1 MSMRSCG
8 KKLALGLCA
17 MRGSAVMP
25 QKDDLRGQVALL
37 RFRYPG
43 AEVVKDIGGGLN

>member
-8 KKLALGLCA
+8 KKLALKLCS
-17 MRGSAVMP
+17 MHGSVSYA

-37 RFRYPG
+37 QSRYPG
-43 AEVVKDIGGGLN
+43 AEIVKDIGGGLN